1 MKSPIEVRAGS
12 AVQVK
17 TEIEVGLPSCLF
29 QYVEFCIFNLH
40 SHTRML
46 AQRRKELADMAIYTG
61 PLAKAGED
69 NVGLVD
75 GGKTP
80 VPAAQKFLEM
90 QDLDE
95 DIRVL
100 RKRIDPLIAFIET
113 LGAEIEITDRKI
125 ILYSQEDCDYD
136 SLEILEKYYF
146 VKRKPRWSDIE
157 EIFHYSQRAFGNKRN
172 ILVKRVAQW
181 LCGGMVK
188 SKY

>member
-1 MKSPIEVRAGS
+1 MKSPTEVRAGL
-12 AVQVK
+12 AVQAK
-17 TEIEVGLPSCLF
+17 TEVEVGLPSCLF

-46 AQRRKELADMAIYTG
+46 AQRRKELADMVIYSG
-61 PLAKAGED
+61 PLANAGEE

-75 GGKTP
+75 GGKPP
-80 VPAAQKFLEM
+80 VPAAQKYLEM
-90 QDLDE
+90 QDMDE

-100 RKRIDPLIAFIET
+100 RKRIDPLIGMIQT

-125 ILYSQEDCDYD
+125 VLHYQEDCDYD

-146 VKRKPRWSDIE
+146 VKHKPRWSEID

-172 ILVKRVAQW
+172 RLVKKAAQW
-181 LCGGMVK
+181 LCGSMVK
-188 SKY
+188 GRY